1 MTPIGVGPRPKE
13 SGRRAG
19 RGMRYVVLALV
30 VAALP
35 TLAAAQ
41 SPSGRL
47 NPRIGSPVPAR
58 YDAVRDAKDWLNPF
72 LQVCADGV
80 DVTVR
85 SIKHRSLVAIRELRE
100 TMVKLPVDDWPYG
113 RVVALQEC
121 SIVDVPEDTEAR
133 RQRLAQVE
141 AVLKALGLQVTRWP
155 A

>member
-1 MTPIGVGPRPKE
+1 M
-13 SGRRAG
+13 
-19 RGMRYVVLALV
+19 
-30 VAALP
+30 
-35 TLAAAQ
+35 
-41 SPSGRL
+41 
-47 NPRIGSPVPAR
+47 PAR

-72 LQVCADGV
+72 LQMCADGV

-85 SIKHRSLVAIRELRE
+85 SIKHRSLVAIRELRD